1 MSFSTEQLLD
11 AFFILSFGT
20 PLALLI
26 SFWLVGRFL
35 WLPMKEE
42 YAKHKLEKI
51 IIPYIN
57 RYPFNPEDPVT
68 DCSGVILD
76 SLMTVEDTDS
86 GLVIMHYKKNSFEYW
101 ADSTPQYRTLEA
113 VARKFATCFR
123 CEHLYIHRLYE
134 LHKKYMAKIKR
145 DEEESKKKAE
155 EEKKEKAAPKQKKND
170 DSIFAVFKK
179 SPPKPKKADN
189 VIVCDKSNTF
199 IKRGRLC
206 ECTLFQPEKEKK
218 EERSFNFS
226 DWKKIKFS

>member
-20 PLALLI
+20 PLTLLI

-86 GLVIMHYKKNSFEYW
+86 GLVIMHYKKNSFEFW

-113 VARKFATCFR
+113 AARKFVTCFH

-134 LHKKYMAKIKR
+134 LHKKYIEKIKKEK
-145 DEEESKKKAE
+145 DESKKKAE
-155 EEKKEKAAPKQKKND
+155 KKKEKIAPKQKD

-179 SPPKPKKADN
+179 SPPKTKKKDN

-199 IKRGRLC
+199 IKRGRLR
-206 ECTLFQPEKEKK
+206 ECTLFRPEKEKK